1 VLVSPGGSRG
11 SQATPPEVGIV
22 RWWVFEDIDLPSPLQ
37 TLDPKARDKVRRV
50 LIRGLIDFLI
60 LHQGGTAEGAALA
73 R

>member
-1 VLVSPGGSRG
+1 
-11 SQATPPEVGIV
+11 V

-37 TLDPKARDKVRRV
+37 TLDPKARDKLRRV

-60 LHQGGTAEGAALA
+60 LHQGGTAEGAAVA